1 MVKEPKLTTFYFNNE
16 YQNVHKVVSFLF
28 YIYVFV
34 WYFELGIRIQL
45 FGQIR
50 FEFILGAILG
60 ILAIITLCQNPTYS
74 KSKLPLIIIIYFLFL
89 LITLSYS
96 EDFNKSWYVF
106 FNHVLKLSFMCLFIC
121 AFVRR
126 PSHLMIF
133 IAVYM
138 LVFMKIGEEE
148 LIGKITGSLVW
159 ENQGVMRLWGP
170 QNSIYGHPSSLAG
183 VSIITLPFVYYL
195 FPIVSWKYRILL
207 LIQFIFVVNIL
218 IFTGSRT
225 GYVGGIGMCI
235 AIFLRSS
242 NKKKLVIIFLAIFFM
257 GLPMIPK
264 QYHERFVSIYKGH
277 EKEGR
282 SKDSRIE
289 LMKDSLQ
296 VFLDNPM
303 GVGIGV
309 FQIVRKR
316 ELGKVPMETH
326 CIYTQ
331 ILSETGL
338 IGFALFFMIIF
349 RILKELHEVGKNMN
363 QQIGKLKEKL
373 RTITI
378 EDSIPHEWKSHLFDL
393 SFMKAITD
401 ALIIFIITRLVL
413 GIFGHDLYEIYWW
426 FACGLTISLANLN
439 NVTEKRTDDIVLSN
453 IHNDTTSLNLAKELS

>member
-1 MVKEPKLTTFYFNNE
+1 
-16 YQNVHKVVSFLF
+16 
-28 YIYVFV
+28 
-34 WYFELGIRIQL
+34 
-45 FGQIR
+45 
-50 FEFILGAILG
+50 
-60 ILAIITLCQNPTYS
+60 
-74 KSKLPLIIIIYFLFL
+74 
-89 LITLSYS
+89 
-96 EDFNKSWYVF
+96 
-106 FNHVLKLSFMCLFIC
+106 
-121 AFVRR
+121 
-126 PSHLMIF
+126 MIF